1 DPVLGINGMSEMIGL
16 STVPAVAIGAVDES
30 NLRDV
35 LRGGAKNFASVR
47 PINKTDKPEAALKR
61 LLAIWKDETVL

>member
-1 DPVLGINGMSEMIGL
+1 MKEMIEL
-16 STVPAVAIGAVDES
+16 STVPAVAIGAIDES

-35 LRGGAKNFASVR
+35 LENGARNFASVR

-61 LLAIWKDETVL
+61 LLAIWKDTIYSS